1 MVQSIDRAMLIID
14 ILNSDESK
22 SNWQITEL
30 SEKTSLSLGTLHR
43 LLNALIQHG
52 LVVQIPETKHYK
64 LGYKWMELGL
74 RQLDKM
80 DFRLVAR
87 PVMERLA
94 NHVEESIYLNIE
106 SGIDGIVIDKIDSPL
121 KIRIAEN
128 LGIRI
133 PIHIGAPNKT
143 ILAYMKDYEI
153 QQVLDQLNLSPNS
166 TSILKQQLVEIRQNG
181 YAISQSEK
189 TEDTAAIAA
198 PITGYNNKVLAALS
212 VNVPGFRF
220 TQERIPFL
228 IEEVMKA
235 AEEISKKIGKI

>member
-30 SEKTSLSLGTLHR
+30 AEKTSLSLGTLHR

-94 NHVEESIYLNIE
+94 NHLEESIYLNIE

-143 ILAYMKDYEI
+143 ILAYMKEYEI
-153 QQVLDQLNLSPNS
+153 QQVLDQLNLSPDSIS
-166 TSILKQQLVEIRQNG
+166 TLKQQLGEIRQNG

-220 TQERIPFL
+220 TQERVPFL
-228 IEEVMKA
+228 IDEVMKA

>member
-14 ILNSDESK
+14 VLNSDESK

-94 NHVEESIYLNIE
+94 KQVEESIYLNIE

-133 PIHIGAPNKT
+133 PLHIGAPNKT
-143 ILAYMKDYEI
+143 ILAYMKEHEI

-166 TSILKQQLVEIRQNG
+166 ISILKQQLVEIRQKG
-181 YAISQSEK
+181 YAISQNEK

-228 IEEVMKA
+228 IEEVIKA

>member
-1 MVQSIDRAMLIID
+1 MVQSFDRAMLIID

-22 SNWQITEL
+22 SEWQITEL
-30 SEKTSLSLGTLHR
+30 SEETSLPLGTLHR
-43 LLNALIQHG
+43 LLSTLIKHG

-94 NHVEESIYLNIE
+94 HHLEESIYLNIE

-133 PIHIGAPNKT
+133 PLHIGAPNKT
-143 ILAYMKDYEI
+143 ILAYMKEYEMEK
-153 QQVLDQLNLSPNS
+153 VLNQLNLSPD
-166 TSILKQQLVEIRQNG
+166 SISMIKQQLIEIRKNG

-198 PITGYNNKVLAALS
+198 PITGYNNKILAAIS

-220 TQERIPFL
+220 TQERVPIL
-228 IEEVMKA
+228 IEEVIKA

>member
-30 SEKTSLSLGTLHR
+30 AEKTSLSLGTLHR

-94 NHVEESIYLNIE
+94 HLLEESIYLNIE

-133 PIHIGAPNKT
+133 PLHIGAPNKT
-143 ILAYMKDYEI
+143 ILAYMKEYEI
-153 QQVLDQLNLSPNS
+153 QQVLDQLNLSPDS
-166 TSILKQQLVEIRQNG
+166 ISILKQQLVEIRQNG

-198 PITGYNNKVLAALS
+198 PITGYHNKVLAAIS

-220 TQERIPFL
+220 TQERVPFL

>member
-30 SEKTSLSLGTLHR
+30 AEKTSLSLGTLHR
-43 LLNALIQHG
+43 LLNSLIQHG

-133 PIHIGAPNKT
+133 PLHIGAPNKT
-143 ILAYMKDYEI
+143 ILAYMKEYEI
-153 QQVLDQLNLSPNS
+153 QQVLDQLNLSPD
-166 TSILKQQLVEIRQNG
+166 SISFLKQQLVQIRQNG

-220 TQERIPFL
+220 TQERVPFL
-228 IEEVMKA
+228 IDEVMKA

>member
-1 MVQSIDRAMLIID
+1 MVQSIDRAMHIID

-30 SEKTSLSLGTLHR
+30 AEKTSLSLGTLHR
-43 LLNALIQHG
+43 LLNSLIQHG

-74 RQLDKM
+74 RQLDKL
-80 DFRLVAR
+80 DFRSVAR

-133 PIHIGAPNKT
+133 PLHIGAPNKT
-143 ILAYMKDYEI
+143 ILAYMKEYEI

-166 TSILKQQLVEIRQNG
+166 TSILKQQLVEIRQKG

-220 TQERIPFL
+220 TKERIPFL
-228 IEEVMKA
+228 SEEVIKA

>member
-30 SEKTSLSLGTLHR
+30 AEKTSLSLGTLHR

-74 RQLDKM
+74 RQLDQM

-94 NHVEESIYLNIE
+94 KHVEESIYLNIE

-133 PIHIGAPNKT
+133 PLHIGAPNKT
-143 ILAYMKDYEI
+143 ILAYMKENEI

-166 TSILKQQLVEIRQNG
+166 ISILKQQLVEIRQNG

-212 VNVPGFRF
+212 VNVPVFRF

-228 IEEVMKA
+228 IEEVKKA

>member
-30 SEKTSLSLGTLHR
+30 AEKTSLSLGTLHR
-43 LLNALIQHG
+43 LLNSLIQHG

-74 RQLDKM
+74 RQLDKL
-80 DFRLVAR
+80 DFRSVAR

-133 PIHIGAPNKT
+133 PLHIGAPNKT
-143 ILAYMKDYEI
+143 ILAYMKEYEI

-166 TSILKQQLVEIRQNG
+166 ISTLKQQLVEIRQNG

-228 IEEVMKA
+228 IEEVIKA

>member
-30 SEKTSLSLGTLHR
+30 AEKTSLSLGTLHR
-43 LLNALIQHG
+43 LLNALIKHG
-52 LVVQIPETKHYK
+52 LVIQIPETKHYK

-74 RQLDKM
+74 RQLDQI

-94 NHVEESIYLNIE
+94 NYVEESIYLNIE

-133 PIHIGAPNKT
+133 PLHIGAPNKT
-143 ILAYMKDYEI
+143 ILAYMKEYEI

-166 TSILKQQLVEIRQNG
+166 MSILKQQLVEIRQNG

-198 PITGYNNKVLAALS
+198 PITGYNNKILAALS

-228 IEEVMKA
+228 IEEVIKA

>member
-22 SNWQITEL
+22 SNWQITEIA
-30 SEKTSLSLGTLHR
+30 EKTTLSLGTLHR
-43 LLNALIQHG
+43 LLNSLIQHG

-74 RQLDKM
+74 RQLDKL
-80 DFRLVAR
+80 DFRSVAR

-143 ILAYMKDYEI
+143 ILANMKEYEI
-153 QQVLDQLNLSPNS
+153 QQVLDQLNLAPNS
-166 TSILKQQLVEIRQNG
+166 ISSLKQQLVEIRQNG

-228 IEEVMKA
+228 IEEVIKA

>member
-133 PIHIGAPNKT
+133 PLHIGAPNKT
-143 ILAYMKDYEI
+143 ILAYMKEYEI

>member
-30 SEKTSLSLGTLHR
+30 AEKTSLSLGTLHR

-52 LVVQIPETKHYK
+52 LVVQMPETKHYK
-64 LGYKWMELGL
+64 LGFKWMELGL

-133 PIHIGAPNKT
+133 PLHIGAPNKT
-143 ILAYMKDYEI
+143 ILAYMKENEI
-153 QQVLDQLNLSPNS
+153 QQVLDQLNLSPDLI
-166 TSILKQQLVEIRQNG
+166 SILKQQLVEIRQNG

-228 IEEVMKA
+228 IEEVVKA

>member
-30 SEKTSLSLGTLHR
+30 AEKTSLSLGTLHR

-74 RQLDKM
+74 HQLDKM

-133 PIHIGAPNKT
+133 PLYIGAPNKT
-143 ILAYMKDYEI
+143 ILAYMKEYEI
-153 QQVLDQLNLSPNS
+153 QQILDQLNLSPNS

-228 IEEVMKA
+228 IEEVIKA

>member
-30 SEKTSLSLGTLHR
+30 AEKTSLSLGTLHR
-43 LLNALIQHG
+43 LLNSLIQHG

-94 NHVEESIYLNIE
+94 KQVEESIYLNIE

-133 PIHIGAPNKT
+133 PLHIGAPNKT
-143 ILAYMKDYEI
+143 ILANMKENEI

-166 TSILKQQLVEIRQNG
+166 ISILKQQLVEIRQKG

>member
-30 SEKTSLSLGTLHR
+30 AEKTSLSLGTLHR
-43 LLNALIQHG
+43 LLNSLIEHG

-143 ILAYMKDYEI
+143 ILAYMKEYEI
-153 QQVLDQLNLSPNS
+153 QQVLDQLNLSPNAIS
-166 TSILKQQLVEIRQNG
+166 MLKQQLVEIRQNG

-228 IEEVMKA
+228 IEEVVKA
-235 AEEISKKIGKI
+235 AEEISRKIGKI

>member
-30 SEKTSLSLGTLHR
+30 AEKTSLSLGTLHR
-43 LLNALIQHG
+43 LLNSLIQHG
-52 LVVQIPETKHYK
+52 LVIQIPETKHYK

-94 NHVEESIYLNIE
+94 NQVEESIYLNIE

-133 PIHIGAPNKT
+133 PLHIGAPNKT
-143 ILAYMKDYEI
+143 ILAYMKEYEI
-153 QQVLDQLNLSPNS
+153 QQVLDQLNLSPNII
-166 TSILKQQLVEIRQNG
+166 SILKQQLVEIRQKG

-228 IEEVMKA
+228 IEEVIKA

>member
-22 SNWQITEL
+22 TNWQITEL

-94 NHVEESIYLNIE
+94 HLLEESIYLNIE

-133 PIHIGAPNKT
+133 PLHIGAPNKT
-143 ILAYMKDYEI
+143 ILAYMKEYEI
-153 QQVLDQLNLSPNS
+153 QQVLDQLNLSPD
-166 TSILKQQLVEIRQNG
+166 SISFLKQQLVQIRQNG

-220 TQERIPFL
+220 TQERVPFL
-228 IEEVMKA
+228 IDEVMKA

>member
-30 SEKTSLSLGTLHR
+30 AEKTSLSLGTLHR
-43 LLNALIQHG
+43 LLNSLIQHG
-52 LVVQIPETKHYK
+52 LVIQIPETKHYK

-133 PIHIGAPNKT
+133 PLHIGAPNKT
-143 ILAYMKDYEI
+143 LLAYMKENEI
-153 QQVLDQLNLSPNS
+153 QQVLDQLNLSPDS
-166 TSILKQQLVEIRQNG
+166 ISILKQQLVDIRKNG

-198 PITGYNNKVLAALS
+198 PITGYNNKVLGALS

-220 TQERIPFL
+220 TQERIPYL

>member
-30 SEKTSLSLGTLHR
+30 AEKTSLSLGTLHR
-43 LLNALIQHG
+43 LLNSLIQHG
-52 LVVQIPETKHYK
+52 LVIQIPETKHYK

-133 PIHIGAPNKT
+133 PLHIGAPNKT
-143 ILAYMKDYEI
+143 ILAYMKENEI
-153 QQVLDQLNLSPNS
+153 QQVLDQLNLSLNS
-166 TSILKQQLVEIRQNG
+166 ISILKQQLVDIRKNG

-220 TQERIPFL
+220 TQERIPYL

>member
-52 LVVQIPETKHYK
+52 LVIQIPETKHYK

-133 PIHIGAPNKT
+133 PLHIGAPNKT
-143 ILAYMKDYEI
+143 ILAYMKEYEI

-166 TSILKQQLVEIRQNG
+166 TSIVKQQLVEIRQNG

>member
-1 MVQSIDRAMLIID
+1 MVQSFDRAMLIID

-30 SEKTSLSLGTLHR
+30 AEETSLSLGTLHR
-43 LLNALIQHG
+43 LLNSLIQHG

-133 PIHIGAPNKT
+133 PLHIGAPNKT
-143 ILAYMKDYEI
+143 ILAYMKENEI
-153 QQVLDQLNLSPNS
+153 QQVLDQLNLSLNS
-166 TSILKQQLVEIRQNG
+166 ISILKQQLVDIRKNG

-220 TQERIPFL
+220 TQERIPYL

>member
-30 SEKTSLSLGTLHR
+30 AEKTSLSLGTLHR

-133 PIHIGAPNKT
+133 PLYIGAPNKT
-143 ILAYMKDYEI
+143 ILAYMKEYEI
-153 QQVLDQLNLSPNS
+153 QQILDQLNLSPNS

-228 IEEVMKA
+228 IEEVIKA

>member
-30 SEKTSLSLGTLHR
+30 AEKTSLSLGTLHR
-43 LLNALIQHG
+43 LLNSLIQHG

-94 NHVEESIYLNIE
+94 NQVEESIYLNIE

-133 PIHIGAPNKT
+133 PLHIGAPNKT
-143 ILAYMKDYEI
+143 ILAYMRENEI

-166 TSILKQQLVEIRQNG
+166 ISTLKQQLVEIRQNG

-220 TQERIPFL
+220 TKERIPFL
-228 IEEVMKA
+228 IEEVIKA

>member
-1 MVQSIDRAMLIID
+1 MVQSFDRAMLIID

-22 SNWQITEL
+22 SEWQITEL
-30 SEKTSLSLGTLHR
+30 SEETSLPLSTLHR
-43 LLNALIQHG
+43 LLSTLIKHG

-74 RQLDKM
+74 RQLDKI

-94 NHVEESIYLNIE
+94 NHLEESIYLNIA

-133 PIHIGAPNKT
+133 PLHIGAPNKT
-143 ILAYMKDYEI
+143 ILAYMKEYEME
-153 QQVLDQLNLSPNS
+153 QVLNQLNLSPDS
-166 TSILKQQLVEIRQNG
+166 MSKIKQQLVEIRKNG

-198 PITGYNNKVLAALS
+198 PITGYNNKILAALS

-220 TQERIPFL
+220 TEERVPLL
-228 IEEVMKA
+228 IEEVLKA

>member
-43 LLNALIQHG
+43 LLNALIKHG

-94 NHVEESIYLNIE
+94 KHVEESIYLNIE

-133 PIHIGAPNKT
+133 PLHIGAPNKT
-143 ILAYMKDYEI
+143 ILAYMKENEI

-166 TSILKQQLVEIRQNG
+166 ISLLKQQLVDIRQNG

-189 TEDTAAIAA
+189 TEDTAAVAA
-198 PITGYNNKVLAALS
+198 PITGYNNKILAALS

-220 TQERIPFL
+220 TQDRIPFL
-228 IEEVMKA
+228 IEEVIKA

>member
-30 SEKTSLSLGTLHR
+30 AEKTSLSLGTLHR
-43 LLNALIQHG
+43 LLNSLIQHG
-52 LVVQIPETKHYK
+52 LVIQIPETKHYK

-133 PIHIGAPNKT
+133 PLHIGAPNKT
-143 ILAYMKDYEI
+143 ILAYMKENEI
-153 QQVLDQLNLSPNS
+153 QQILDQLNLSPNS
-166 TSILKQQLVEIRQNG
+166 ISTLKQQLVAIRQNG

-228 IEEVMKA
+228 IEEVKKA

>member
-30 SEKTSLSLGTLHR
+30 AEKTSLSLGTLHR

-94 NHVEESIYLNIE
+94 NHLEESIYLNIE

-133 PIHIGAPNKT
+133 SLHIGAPNKT
-143 ILAYMKDYEI
+143 ILAYMKEYEI
-153 QQVLDQLNLSPNS
+153 QQVLDQLNLSPDS

>member
-30 SEKTSLSLGTLHR
+30 AEKTSLSLGTLHR
-43 LLNALIQHG
+43 LLNSLIQHG

-133 PIHIGAPNKT
+133 PLHIGAPNKT
-143 ILAYMKDYEI
+143 ILAYMKENEI
-153 QQVLDQLNLSPNS
+153 QQILDQLNLSPNS
-166 TSILKQQLVEIRQNG
+166 ISVLKQQLVEIRQNG

-228 IEEVMKA
+228 IEEVIKA

>member
-30 SEKTSLSLGTLHR
+30 AEKTSLSLGTLHR

-133 PIHIGAPNKT
+133 PLHIGAPNKT
-143 ILAYMKDYEI
+143 ILAYMKEYEI
-153 QQVLDQLNLSPNS
+153 QQILDQLNLSPNTIS
-166 TSILKQQLVEIRQNG
+166 TLKQQLVEIRQNG

-220 TQERIPFL
+220 TQERVPFL
-228 IEEVMKA
+228 IDEVMKA
-235 AEEISKKIGKI
+235 AEEISRKIGKI

>member
-30 SEKTSLSLGTLHR
+30 AEKTSLSLGTLHR
-43 LLNALIQHG
+43 LLNSLIQHE

-94 NHVEESIYLNIE
+94 HHLEESIYLNIE

-133 PIHIGAPNKT
+133 PLHIGAPNKT
-143 ILAYMKDYEI
+143 ILAYMKEYEI

-166 TSILKQQLVEIRQNG
+166 ISTLKQQLVEIRKKG

-220 TQERIPFL
+220 TQERVPFL
-228 IEEVMKA
+228 IDEVMKA
-235 AEEISKKIGKI
+235 AEEISKRIGKI

>member
-30 SEKTSLSLGTLHR
+30 AEKTSLSLGTLHR
-43 LLNALIQHG
+43 LLNSLIQHG

-94 NHVEESIYLNIE
+94 NHLEESIYLNIE

-133 PIHIGAPNKT
+133 PLHIGAPNKT
-143 ILAYMKDYEI
+143 ILAYMKEYEI

-166 TSILKQQLVEIRQNG
+166 ISTLKQQLVEIRQNG

-220 TQERIPFL
+220 TQERITFL
-228 IEEVMKA
+228 IDEVMKA

>member
-30 SEKTSLSLGTLHR
+30 AEKTSLSLGTLHR

-94 NHVEESIYLNIE
+94 HDLEESIYLNIE

-133 PIHIGAPNKT
+133 PLHIGAPNKT
-143 ILAYMKDYEI
+143 ILAYMKEYEI

-166 TSILKQQLVEIRQNG
+166 ISSLKQQLVEIRQNG

-228 IEEVMKA
+228 IDEVMKA

>member
-14 ILNSDESK
+14 TLNSDESK
-22 SNWQITEL
+22 MNWQITEL
-30 SEKTSLSLGTLHR
+30 AEKTSLSLGTLHR
-43 LLNALIQHG
+43 LLNSLIKHG

-87 PVMERLA
+87 PIMERLA
-94 NHVEESIYLNIE
+94 SHVEESIYLNIE

-133 PIHIGAPNKT
+133 PLHIGAPNKT
-143 ILAYMKDYEI
+143 ILAYMKEYEI
-153 QQVLDQLNLSPNS
+153 QKVLDQLNLTPNS
-166 TSILKQQLVEIRQNG
+166 VSSLKQQLIEIRQNG

-198 PITGYNNKVLAALS
+198 PITGYNNKILAALS

-228 IEEVMKA
+228 IEEVTKA